1 MTNQLLVA
9 EEVTE
14 DALDGIVDRIL
25 GDEPE
30 SVEESAAEPEETEEE
45 TKEEAPE
52 EEELL
57 EIRHNGKPIKLKLE
71 EVIEHA
77 QKGFDYTAKTQEL
90 AEQRRSVE
98 QYAQAIQRQ
107 AEFTGKFQQDLSQIT
122 AMDMQLQQF
131 QNVNWEQ
138 WMDSDPVE
146 ASKGYQRYQML
157 RQTREDTAR
166 QVSSR
171 QAQAQAEMERV
182 NQARLAESAAEL
194 ERDLGKAWNAETRK
208 ALSTHGKNYGFT
220 DAELGS
226 IQDPRVVKVLLDA
239 YKYRQL
245 QDQKPEINKKVSE
258 APKLAKPGS
267 KPATANTQTQKLSK
281 ILRTSQSRS
290 AREHAAMGLLDKF
303 V

>member
-1 MTNQLLVA
+1 MTNQPQVIVD
-9 EEVTE
+9 EVE
-14 DALDGIVDRIL
+14 GDALDNIVDRIL
-25 GDEPE
+25 GDEEPE
-30 SVEESAAEPEETEEE
+30 TVEEVAETEESEEE
-45 TKEEAPE
+45 TKEPE
-52 EEELL
+52 EEEFI
-57 EIRHNGKPIKLKLE
+57 EIRHNGKPVKLKLE

-77 QKGFDYTAKTQEL
+77 QKGFDYTTKTQEL
-90 AEQRRSVE
+90 AEQRRNVE

-131 QNVNWEQ
+131 QNVNWDQ

-182 NQARLAESAAEL
+182 NHARLAESAAEL
-194 ERDLGKAWNAETRK
+194 ERDLGTAWNAETRK

-220 DAELGS
+220 DAELGN

-258 APKLAKPGS
+258 APKIAKPGS
-267 KPATANTQTQKLSK
+267 KPTGSADMRTQKLSK
-281 ILRTSQSRS
+281 ILKTSQSRS